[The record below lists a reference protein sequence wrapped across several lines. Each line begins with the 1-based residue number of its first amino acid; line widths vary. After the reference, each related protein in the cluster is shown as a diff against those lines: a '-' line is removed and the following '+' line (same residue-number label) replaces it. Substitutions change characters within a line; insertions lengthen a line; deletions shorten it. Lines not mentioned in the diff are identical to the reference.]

1 MMAEVSP
8 DAWVCPECSYE
19 NVDYQRCIGIDC
31 DTVRPG
37 CQFDTTGTSAELPLS
52 LQPPPSSGRRSTIS
66 VAKNHPAA
74 AARRSRKPPPPPRES
89 PGRDAKK
96 KACDNITL
104 LSGRKQNPT
113 VNRLPSR
120 PPPPLATGASAY
132 NTAGGEGG
140 GLVDFSAVE
149 TVAAA
154 AVAGGGEEVHSVN
167 SSDYSSDD
175 EESKES
181 VPLFGVGLVVD
192 GSPTFSLNDED
203 QVADSP
209 TDNEVS
215 KYSFFQRLT
224 HYMDGQKISSFNRA
238 AVELCILSEAGTFV
252 RNMDPMK
259 KEIKER
265 AFLNKYIS
273 IVDEIEDDQFV
284 DEALVRDQMRRIYK
298 GAKKDHTAHSLWRK
312 YEQELTLLRTFA
324 KKIPGI
330 GNLAE
335 LPSGSTQLKH
345 MKTPLVQSLW
355 IKKNPVRIYFHLTSS
370 IAITL

>member
-1 MMAEVSP
+1 VS
-8 DAWVCPECSYE
+8 DAHE
-19 NVDYQRCIGIDC
+19 NSI
-31 DTVRPG
+31 
-37 CQFDTTGTSAELPLS
+37 
-52 LQPPPSSGRRSTIS
+52 
-66 VAKNHPAA
+66 
-74 AARRSRKPPPPPRES
+74 
-89 PGRDAKK
+89 
-96 KACDNITL
+96 
-104 LSGRKQNPT
+104 
-113 VNRLPSR
+113 
-120 PPPPLATGASAY
+120 ATGATSDAPDNLFSVGITSEALVDNSFAAGASTY
-132 NTAGGEGG
+132 NTDGGKG

-154 AVAGGGEEVHSVN
+154 AAGGGGEVHSVN
-167 SSDYSSDD
+167 SSDYSSSD

-181 VPLFGVGLVVD
+181 VPLFGAGLVD
-192 GSPTFSLNDED
+192 GSPTFSLDNED
-203 QVADSP
+203 QVVDSP

-238 AVELCILSEAGTFV
+238 AVELCILSEAGAFV

-259 KEIKER
+259 KDIKER

-284 DEALVRDQMRRIYK
+284 DDGLIRDQMRRIYK

-355 IKKNPVRIYFHLTSS
+355 KNKNPVRI
-370 IAITL
+370 